1 MIRLCLS
8 LLFVMTLAA
17 QAGTPWSARQTAA
30 VDAIFADFNQT
41 NTPGGSVLVIQDGA
55 VVFAKGY
62 GRADLETKTPCA
74 PETNFRLASVSKQ
87 FTAMAVLILRERGK
101 LSLDENLLAFFP
113 EFPAFGEHIT
123 VRHLLTHRSGLLDYE
138 DLIPAGTMLPVLD
151 QDVLRI
157 LISNAATNATPTYFP
172 VGSQYRY
179 SNSAYALLA
188 LIVEVRSGQTFAR
201 FLADN
206 IFVPLGMTNT
216 LAYEAG
222 LATVP
227 NRSYGHSLRTNGW
240 QRTDQSLT
248 SSVLGD
254 GGIYSSVND
263 LCKWDQALYTTN
275 LVSAATLAETFTP
288 HTATDKPGRSYGF
301 GWYLGAYRGLNM
313 VWHSGETIGFRTR
326 LVRIP
331 ERRFA
336 CIILANRSDAKLEEA
351 AHRMVD
357 QVLFDT
363 P

>member
-8 LLFVMTLAA
+8 LLFAMPLAA
-17 QAGTPWSARQTAA
+17 QASSPWSARQTAA

-41 NTPGGSVLVIQDGA
+41 NMPGGSVMVIQNGA

-62 GRADLETKTPCA
+62 GLADLETKTPCA

-87 FTAMAVLILRERGK
+87 FTAMAILILRERGR
-101 LSLDENLLAFFP
+101 LSLDENLRAFFP

-138 DLIPAGTMLPVLD
+138 DLIPAGTTLPVLD

-157 LISNAATNATPTYFP
+157 LINNAATNAPPTYFP

-206 IFVPLGMTNT
+206 IFTPLDMTNT

-222 LATVP
+222 ISAVP
-227 NRSYGHSLRTNGW
+227 NRSFGHALRTNGW

-254 GGIYSSVND
+254 GGIYSSVTD
-263 LCKWDQALYTTN
+263 LFKWDQALYTTN
-275 LVSAATLAETFTP
+275 LTSAATLAEAFTP
-288 HTATDKPGRSYGF
+288 VTPTDKPGRSYGF
-301 GWYLGAYRGLNM
+301 GWYLGAYRGLKM
-313 VWHSGETIGFRTR
+313 IWHSGETIGFRTR

-336 CIILANRSDAKLEEA
+336 CIILANRSDAKLEEV